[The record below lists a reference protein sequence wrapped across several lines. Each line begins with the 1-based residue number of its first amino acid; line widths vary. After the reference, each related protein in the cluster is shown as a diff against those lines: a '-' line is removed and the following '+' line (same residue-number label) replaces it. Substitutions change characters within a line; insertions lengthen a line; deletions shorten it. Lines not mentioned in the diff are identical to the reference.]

1 MTNRLVDHQSSRTVV
16 LLGMGGSGKTQLALE
31 FCRRAEK
38 NLAFMAVV
46 WIDALSPISVEQ
58 SFKVIAKQISKDR
71 HEESNI
77 ESTVSFVQDILSA
90 WNQKWLAVFDNY
102 DNPRA
107 FQSRGILSYLP
118 TSDYGSI
125 LFTSRHADS
134 ARLGH
139 LIEVFGM
146 DENESLNLLLQR
158 GPLDEEESTRGRGIA
173 GSLCYH
179 LSCPSTL
186 LCSWTPPR
194 SYKKIGAISLQS
206 CTLRMFG

>member
-1 MTNRLVDHQSSRTVV
+1 VPRKTVSHFVTRHTLLTEVTNQLLDCQSSRTVV

-38 NLAFMAVV
+38 SLAFMAVV
-46 WIDALSPISVEQ
+46 WIDASSPSSVEQ

-90 WNQKWLAVFDNY
+90 WNQRWLAVFDNY

-118 TSDYGSI
+118 TSDCGSI
-125 LFTSRHADS
+125 LLTSRHADS

-139 LIEVFGM
+139 LIEVSGM
-146 DENESLNLLLQR
+146 NESESLNLLLQR
-158 GPLDEEESTRGRGIA
+158 V
-173 GSLCYH
+173 
-179 LSCPSTL
+179 
-186 LCSWTPPR
+186 
-194 SYKKIGAISLQS
+194 
-206 CTLRMFG
+206 